1 MQDQS
6 PALQSPAPEEQPPPA
21 SRKSRRPRTRRR
33 ESAPAPESGPA
44 DPNVK
49 PDREFAGDADSV
61 ETGPDSAT
69 PASDA
74 EPGSH
79 AEANEATTDSGN
91 PAARAGRRR
100 GAGRKTAGAA
110 GTLSSEASSD
120 TRTPSTATD
129 EAPESANI
137 HLAAQDPENP
147 EDGTFS
153 ETSEDTT
160 PGEHPAEAATD
171 IQALTGHE
179 PGPNG
184 DGAQDEDDEPLP
196 PPSESAQQEITPE
209 QIVEAILFSAD
220 TAMTLPKI
228 VSILGVGSA
237 RDVRKYI
244 ESLNERYEK
253 AGLSFRIEKI
263 AGGYR
268 MLSLPAYNTWLRR
281 LHQSHQDSRLSQA
294 ALETLAVVAYK
305 QPVVRAEVEAI
316 RGVSAGEMLNRLRE
330 LGLIKIVGRAE
341 DVGRPILYGTTKRFL
356 EVFGLGSLEDLP
368 AVEELKAPE

>member
-1 MQDQS
+1 MNDAS
-6 PALQSPAPEEQPPPA
+6 SSAASGDNTGTSTTPAAAEG
-21 SRKSRRPRTRRR
+21 
-33 ESAPAPESGPA
+33 SG
-44 DPNVK
+44 
-49 PDREFAGDADSV
+49 
-61 ETGPDSAT
+61 SAT
-69 PASDA
+69 
-74 EPGSH
+74 
-79 AEANEATTDSGN
+79 
-91 PAARAGRRR
+91 
-100 GAGRKTAGAA
+100 
-110 GTLSSEASSD
+110 
-120 TRTPSTATD
+120 
-129 EAPESANI
+129 I
-137 HLAAQDPENP
+137 HLAAQDPADIEDAAPP
-147 EDGTFS
+147 E
-153 ETSEDTT
+153 T
-160 PGEHPAEAATD
+160 PADEPAPVEPPADDATD

-244 ESLNERYEK
+244 ESLNARYEK

-268 MLSLPAYNTWLRR
+268 MLSLPVYNTWLRR